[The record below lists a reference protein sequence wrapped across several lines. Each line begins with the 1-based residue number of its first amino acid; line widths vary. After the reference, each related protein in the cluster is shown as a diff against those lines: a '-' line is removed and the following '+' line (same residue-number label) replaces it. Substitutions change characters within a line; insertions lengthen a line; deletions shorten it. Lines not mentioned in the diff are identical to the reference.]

1 MLFFAPINVFYRYQ
15 RQRLAIAWRDWLTRM
30 VLHLYFRNRVY
41 YSLEREQTAEPQSQP
56 ALGLDVDL
64 GSDDYDYGQRSSRGQ
79 VDNPDQRIAEDIRSF
94 TEFSLSF
101 FLTLVT
107 SFIDLVAF
115 SFILFSIMPELF
127 IAICE
132 CPRLCVS
139 LLHTVLTP
147 LLETIQLHLLPLA
160 RSSLFASGRF

>member
-1 MLFFAPINVFYRYQ
+1 MLFLAPINVFYRYQ
-15 RQRLAIAWRDWLTRM
+15 RQRLAIAWRDWLTRT
-30 VLHLYFRNRVY
+30 VLHLYFSNKVY
-41 YSLEREQTAEPQSQP
+41 YSLEREQRTAEPQSQP
-56 ALGLDVDL
+56 THRLTVEL
-64 GSDDYDYGQRSSRGQ
+64 GSDDYDYGQRSRGQ

-127 IAICE
+127 IAIFAFASIGTS
-132 CPRLCVS
+132 P
-139 LLHTVLTP
+139 
-147 LLETIQLHLLPLA
+147 A
-160 RSSLFASGRF
+160 RSFA